1 MWRNDRIIVTR
12 SDLKRLRGILG
23 SHSKSVRD
31 TEHLLDLSDEL
42 DRAQVVSEGE
52 MPSDVVTLQ
61 SQVRVRDRETGMV
74 SNYTLVSPAQADLSS
89 GRVSVVA
96 PLGTALLGYREG
108 DEVEWQMP
116 GGVRRLWIE
125 RVMQPQPLSVERGE
139 HVTSVQSAHAPA

>member
-1 MWRNDRIIVTR
+1 
-12 SDLKRLRGILG
+12 
-23 SHSKSVRD
+23 
-31 TEHLLDLSDEL
+31 
-42 DRAQVVSEGE
+42 VVSEDE

-74 SNYTLVSPAQADLSS
+74 SNYTLVAPAQADVSS
-89 GRVSVVA
+89 GYVSVVA

-125 RVMQPQPLSVERGE
+125 RVMQPQLLSADRAE
-139 HVTSVQSAHAPA
+139 HVASVQSTHAPA